1 IVEVADKITRVYATI
16 IPDKSRNTILPIII
30 RQVAPN
36 SVIWTDEHC
45 FYQNLNTYDY
55 QYDTVCHKYN
65 FINQVTGANTQ
76 AVEYFHNELKL
87 EIKRRKG
94 IKTTYRK
101 TFLKEFC
108 FIIINEK
115 II

>member
-1 IVEVADKITRVYATI
+1 M
-16 IPDKSRNTILPIII
+16 

-36 SVIWTDEHC
+36 SVIWTDEHSS
-45 FYQNLNTYDY
+45 YQNLNTYDY
-55 QYDTVCHKYN
+55 QHDIVCHKYN

-76 AVEYFHNELKL
+76 AVVSFHNELKL

-94 IKTTYRK
+94 IKTSYRK

-108 FIIINEK
+108 FYYNNRKKYLDAILRLLK
-115 II
+115 RRKRY